1 MTYDF
6 IIIGG
11 GIAGTSATARL
22 SHLGKVLLLEGEA
35 SLAYHASGRS
45 AALFEANYGHP
56 VTIELNKASKDH
68 HMNANG
74 GVLSP
79 RGLMF
84 LGAAQ
89 DAERFAA
96 DVASMHLDDISVD
109 EAVKL
114 VPILNRDHVAMAA
127 HHDAAWDIDTDLLIQ
142 NFVKEAR
149 SNGAEVTTGS
159 PVGAIEKDGDLWRV
173 TSKDG
178 HYEAR
183 MLVNAAGA
191 WVNEIAQMAG
201 ITGPEFSPLRR
212 SMARMP
218 APGGHDVSGWP
229 MLIGAGETW
238 YAKPD
243 AGAWIVSPAEQDPVD
258 APHDAW
264 ADDMVLAEGIA
275 RYQEFVTEEV
285 TRISSTWAGLRTF
298 APDRSLVIGQAL
310 DDPSFLWFAGQG
322 GYGFQTAPAGSQLL
336 TDIVAGRSSELA
348 PEIVAGLSPARF
360 A

>member
-11 GIAGTSATARL
+11 GIAGTSAAARL
-22 SHLGKVLLLEGEA
+22 SHLGKVLLLEAEGA
-35 SLAYHASGRS
+35 LAYHASGRS

-56 VTIELNKASKDH
+56 VTVELNKASKDY
-68 HMNANG
+68 HMSANG

-84 LGAAQ
+84 LGG
-89 DAERFAA
+89 AA
-96 DVASMHLDDISVD
+96 DSAQFARDVKTMHLNEITVD
-109 EAVKL
+109 EAIAM
-114 VPILNRDHVAMAA
+114 VPILNPDHVTHAA
-127 HHDAAWDIDTDLLIQ
+127 HHHASWDIDTDLLIQ

-149 SNGAEVTTGS
+149 VNGAEVLNSAEVSAISKEGALWQVTAKTGQY
-159 PVGAIEKDGDLWRV
+159 
-173 TSKDG
+173 T
-178 HYEAR
+178 AR

-201 ITGPEFSPLRR
+201 VASPGFSPLRR

-229 MLIGAGETW
+229 MLIGAGEAW

-243 AGAWIVSPAEQDPVD
+243 AGAWIVSPAEEDPVD

-275 RYQEFVTEEV
+275 RYQDCVTEEV
-285 TRISSTWAGLRTF
+285 TRITSTWAGLRTF
-298 APDRSLVIGQAL
+298 APDRALVIGRAN

-336 TDIVAGRSSELA
+336 ADIVAERTSELA
-348 PEIVAGLSPARF
+348 PEVVAGLSPARF